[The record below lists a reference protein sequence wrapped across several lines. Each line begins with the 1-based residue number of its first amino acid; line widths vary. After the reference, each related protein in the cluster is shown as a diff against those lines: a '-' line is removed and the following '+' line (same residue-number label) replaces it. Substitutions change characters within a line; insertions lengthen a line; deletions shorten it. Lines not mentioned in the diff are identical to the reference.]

1 MNSATTI
8 FGLVIAVLIGALFHL
23 WKDGGFWRLVL
34 YLFSSILGFFLGHW
48 LAGSFNL
55 NLFNVGGL
63 RLLGAAAGSILVLF
77 LINWLSRDSQTQVRR

>member
-63 RLLGAAAGSILVLF
+63 RLFGAVVGSILFLF

>member
-8 FGLVIAVLIGALFHL
+8 FGLVIATLIGALFHL
-23 WKDGGFWRLVL
+23 WKDGGFWRLVF
-34 YLFSSILGFFLGHW
+34 YLVFSVLGFFIGHW

-63 RLLGAAAGSILVLF
+63 RLLGAVAGSILSLF
-77 LINWLSRDSQTQVRR
+77 LINWLSQDSQTQVRR

>member
-8 FGLVIAVLIGALFHL
+8 FGLVIAILIGALFHL

-48 LAGSFNL
+48 LADSFNL
-55 NLFNVGGL
+55 NLLNVGGL
-63 RLLGAAAGSILVLF
+63 RLFGAVAGSILFLF
-77 LINWLSRDSQTQVRR
+77 LINWLGRDAQTQVRR